1 MGMNDSPQKNEEEN
15 EGEQRPADYFT
26 GFFQMGI
33 LDRLKYK
40 NRAA

>member
-1 MGMNDSPQKNEEEN
+1 MGMNDSPQKNQEKDQ
-15 EGEQRPADYFT
+15 GEQRPANYFT

-33 LDRLKYK
+33 LDWLKYK